1 MADTTA
7 AAELTLLDALFD
19 AFNRHDVDGIMA
31 FFADDCVFD
40 AAAGPEAHGMRHMG
54 RDAVSAAFAQVWA
67 TFPDARWADTRH
79 TIADDL
85 GVSEWTFIGTC
96 VDGVRIEV
104 EGCDL
109 FTFRNGRIVRKRAFR
124 KQRPLLAPDRR

>member
-1 MADTTA
+1 MADITA
-7 AAELTLLDALFD
+7 AAELALLNALFD
-19 AFNRHDVDGIMA
+19 AFNRHDVDGVMA

-40 AAAGPEAHGMRHMG
+40 AAAGPEVHGARHVG
-54 RDAVSAAFAQVWA
+54 RGAVSTAFAQVWA

-79 TIADDL
+79 IVLGDL
-85 GVSEWTFIGTC
+85 GVSEWTFIGTRA
-96 VDGVRIEV
+96 DGAHIEA

-124 KQRPLLAPDRR
+124 KQRPLLAPGRR